1 MTLSMLQG
9 NNWRRFIPVTLVMG
23 VIFFLSHQPGD
34 KISLPDIVNIDKVLH
49 GLIYAALGLSALFSL
64 SPAWRQRHPVAASC
78 VLVVFCLCFG
88 VSDEFHQS
96 FVPGRS
102 VSGGDVI
109 ADTVGGV
116 VALVGD
122 WGWRR
127 FRSGLRDKK

>member
-1 MTLSMLQG
+1 MFQG
-9 NNWRRFIPVTLVMG
+9 SNWRRFLPVVLVMG
-23 VIFFLSHQPGD
+23 GIFFLSHQPGNT
-34 KISLPDIVNIDKVLH
+34 ITLPDIVNIDKVLH
-49 GLIYAALGLSALFSL
+49 ALVYATLGLAALYSL
-64 SPAWRQRHPVAASC
+64 SPSWRRRRPGASAC
-78 VLVVFCLCFG
+78 VLIVFCLCFG

-116 VALVGD
+116 LALAGD

-127 FRSGLRDKK
+127 YRSGLRNTN